1 MKKAYG
7 WMTGAAALAAMGLGA
22 AAAAAA
28 APEVKLATVDSG
40 RVLKSY
46 YKAAQADDYLQD
58 ELDDMSAEVKKLRE
72 GAADLKKEFDALKA
86 EAQNKALSEEA
97 RGKKK
102 EAAEE
107 KLTSLMEFENKAR
120 ETLTVRRKQID
131 EEGRRLQKRLVGDI
145 RDAVR
150 TLVASNGV
158 TVVLD
163 SAAVTPI
170 GLETVIYA
178 QTNFDM
184 TEGVIQMLNAG
195 QHAPASPRRERRSA
209 MKDVDDNAAAPPAP
223 VKPAGKADEKAA
235 EPVGDKP

>member
-1 MKKAYG
+1 MKAQI
-7 WMTGAAALAAMGLGA
+7 WMTGAAALVAMGLGA
-22 AAAAAA
+22 AATAAV
-28 APEVKLATVDSG
+28 APEVKLATVDSS

-46 YKAAQADDYLQD
+46 YKAAQADNYLQD

-72 GAADLKKEFDALKA
+72 AAADLKKDFDALKA
-86 EAQNKALSEEA
+86 EAQNKALTEEA

-120 ETLTVRRKQID
+120 ETLTARRKQVD
-131 EEGRRLQKRLVGDI
+131 EQGRRLQKRLVGDI

-150 TLVASNGV
+150 TLAASNGL

-163 SAAVTPI
+163 AASATPV

-178 QTNFDM
+178 QTNFDI
-184 TEGVIQMLNAG
+184 TESVIQLLNAG
-195 QHAPASPRRERRSA
+195 QSAVASPRKERRSA
-209 MKDVDDNAAAPPAP
+209 VKESDDNATAP
-223 VKPAGKADEKAA
+223 VAPVNPTAKADAKAT
-235 EPVGDKP
+235 EPVGEKP

>member
-1 MKKAYG
+1 MKAYG
-7 WMTGAAALAAMGLGA
+7 WMTGAAALVAMGLGS

-86 EAQNKALSEEA
+86 EAQNKALNEEA

-120 ETLTVRRKQID
+120 ETLAVRRKQVD

-150 TLVASNGV
+150 TLAVSNGV

-163 SAAVTPI
+163 TAAATPI

-184 TEGVIQMLNAG
+184 TESAIQLLNAG
-195 QHAPASPRRERRSA
+195 QHAATAPRKERRPA
-209 MKDVDDNAAAPPAP
+209 MKDADDNEAPPVAP
-223 VKPAGKADEKAA
+223 VKPAGKADDKAA

>member
-1 MKKAYG
+1 MKTYG
-7 WMTGAAALAAMGLGA
+7 WMTGAAALVAMGLVSTA
-22 AAAAAA
+22 AAAP

-46 YKAAQADDYLQD
+46 YKAAQADEYLQD
-58 ELDDMSAEVKKLRE
+58 ELEDMSAEVKKLRE
-72 GAADLKKEFDALKA
+72 GAADLKKDFDALKA

-107 KLTSLMEFENKAR
+107 KLTGLMEFENKAR

-150 TLVASNGV
+150 TLAVSNGA
-158 TVVLD
+158 TIVLD
-163 SAAVTPI
+163 AAAVSPI

-184 TEGVIQMLNAG
+184 TESAIQLLNAG
-195 QHAPASPRRERRSA
+195 QHAPASPRKERRPA
-209 MKDVDDNAAAPPAP
+209 MKEADDNAAVPPAAP
-223 VKPAGKADEKAA
+223 ANPAGKSDAKSAL
-235 EPVGDKP
+235 PVGDKP